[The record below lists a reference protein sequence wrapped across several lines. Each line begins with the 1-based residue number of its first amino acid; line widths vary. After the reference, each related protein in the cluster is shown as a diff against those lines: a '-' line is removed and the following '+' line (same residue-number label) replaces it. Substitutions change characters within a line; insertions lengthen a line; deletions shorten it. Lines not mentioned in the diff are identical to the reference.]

1 VQEGCLGRRTIYP
14 RSRHIANNDTPDLR
28 IFASVAHTSGTDARA
43 LLLTGTVGS
52 GKTSVADTVGDL
64 LSDAGIANAV
74 IDVDWLRRSWPCPPE
89 DPFNSRM
96 ALRNLRAVAQNYL
109 QAGTK
114 RLVLAGVIETRT
126 ERNAYQTAVTV
137 PLTVCR
143 LRVELPTIRQRLI
156 RRHEHDN
163 DGLRWH
169 LDRSGELDR
178 ILEQAQVEDIV
189 IDATT
194 TSIRQA
200 AEAVMVAISW

>member
-1 VQEGCLGRRTIYP
+1 VD
-14 RSRHIANNDTPDLR
+14 HIR
-28 IFASVAHTSGTDARA
+28 GTDARA

-52 GKTSVADTVGDL
+52 GKTSVADAVGDL
-64 LSDAGIANAV
+64 LSGAGTANAV

-109 QAGTK
+109 QAGTA
-114 RLVLAGVIETRT
+114 RLVLAGVIESRT
-126 ERNAYQTAVTV
+126 ERNAYQEAVTV

-156 RRHEHDN
+156 RRHEHD

-169 LDRSGELDR
+169 LDRSGELDQ
-178 ILEQAQVEDIV
+178 ILEQAQVEDLV
-189 IDATT
+189 VDATT
-194 TSIRQA
+194 TSIRQV
-200 AEAVMVAISW
+200 AEAVMVAIGW